1 MKLFRNAVHQLKTH
15 RLEGQRIL
23 LLPCLGETM
32 ANIFNSTKFS
42 AALPQLQDHEKEYK
56 RRKKRKREINE
67 HSPVPSIQESAAY
80 MASSKEKATEL
91 TPIIDSEMQN
101 LCQVLPHINEHN
113 SGRERGPSFTN

>member
-1 MKLFRNAVHQLKTH
+1 
-15 RLEGQRIL
+15 
-23 LLPCLGETM
+23 M